1 MRPRNDC
8 TSRLNFSGGW
18 KFSKIFPDRP
28 RISASPGILVGMKFS
43 ELVFQER
50 RGACTV
56 EQAEAIVGGEQL
68 LLLMR
73 RAGWLVPVVEAKR
86 LTRFDYD
93 DCLLAWKRLRVEG
106 YEGLKR
112 AASQSNG

>member
-1 MRPRNDC
+1 M
-8 TSRLNFSGGW
+8 
-18 KFSKIFPDRP
+18 
-28 RISASPGILVGMKFS
+28 
-43 ELVFQER
+43 FQER

-56 EQAEAIVGGEQL
+56 EQTEAIVGGEQL

-93 DCLLAWKRLRVEG
+93 DALAAWKRLAREG
-106 YEGLKR
+106 YDTLKIDASR
-112 AASQSNG
+112 AKA